1 METLRCQRE
10 LKRLASLSNASLDH
24 LTRYL
29 FFLESR
35 QYADNTLSAII
46 DAFKRFLDLLSP
58 QRRKIVGRDLRRAT
72 SRDFDCF
79 ITAAQAKKLS
89 PSTINVT
96 LSLLGEFF
104 EFLREVGA
112 IRHHPILRRRHRM
125 LAPVPRP
132 KPMTETE
139 VVAFFRVIDVLR
151 DRTIFLLM
159 LRCGLRVSEASSLR
173 WEDLDFDGGTLRIN
187 NSKGQMDRIVYLS
200 PDLEATL
207 HQWAACPKESLFLF
221 PAQRDPRRSLTT
233 RQIYHLMIGY
243 LKAAGISQRYSP
255 HCLRHTF
262 ATQMIN
268 AGVRLEVLKELMGHR
283 SLDMTLR
290 YTELYDTTKREQYD
304 SAMSRIEKRQ
314 AGLRR

>member
-1 METLRCQRE
+1 MENLRCQRE
-10 LKRLASLSNASLDH
+10 FKRLASLSDASLDH

-35 QYADNTLSAII
+35 QYADNTLRAII
-46 DAFKRFLDLLSP
+46 DAIKRFIDLLSP
-58 QRRKIVGRDLRRAT
+58 QRRRIVGRDITRAV
-72 SRDFDCF
+72 SGDFDCF
-79 ITAAQAKKLS
+79 ISAAQAKKLS
-89 PSTINVT
+89 PITINVT

-112 IRHHPILRRRHRM
+112 IKHQPILRRRHRI

-132 KPMTETE
+132 KPMTEAE
-139 VVAFFRVIDVLR
+139 VVAFFRVIDALR

-159 LRCGLRVSEASSLR
+159 LRCGLRVSEAISLK

-200 PDLEATL
+200 PDLETTL
-207 HQWAACPKESLFLF
+207 RQWAAGPKKSFFLF
-221 PAQRDPRRSLTT
+221 PAPRDPRRSLTT
-233 RQIYHLMIGY
+233 RHIYRLMLDY
-243 LKAAGISQRYSP
+243 LKVAGVSQHYSP

-262 ATQMIN
+262 ATQMLN